1 MKITETPLPGLLIIE
16 PSVFNDQRGYF
27 YESYNL
33 QLYRDI
39 GIEIPFVQ
47 DNESKSVRGVVRG
60 LHYQLNPVAQAKLVR
75 VVQGAVYDVA
85 LDLRKG
91 SPTFGQWF
99 GLEINETDKKQLFI
113 PRGFAH
119 GFSVISET
127 AIFSYKCDNA
137 YSRENERAINA
148 FDPQLAIDWQLNES
162 EWKVSDKDKVAPLF
176 ANAEMNFI
184 F

>member
-1 MKITETPLPGLLIIE
+1 MKIIDTPLPGLIIIE
-16 PSVFNDQRGYF
+16 PDVFNDPRGYF
-27 YESYNL
+27 YESYHL
-33 QLYRDI
+33 KKYQEI
-39 GIEIPFVQ
+39 GIEVPFVQ

-75 VVQGAVYDVA
+75 VVQGVVYDVA

-99 GLEINETDKKQLFI
+99 GLEIGENDKKQLYI

-119 GFSVISET
+119 GFSVLSET
-127 AIFSYKCDNA
+127 AIFSYKCDNG

-148 FDPQLAIDWQLNES
+148 FDPKLAIDWQLNES
-162 EWKVSDKDKVAPLF
+162 EWKVSEKDKIAPWF
-176 ANAEMNFI
+176 DEAEMNFI